1 MTAAAI
7 CLLAAVLLG
16 VALAHFLTTDRVL
29 RSRTKRRV
37 LVTTHDGA
45 WFSGVL
51 LDHDRRSV
59 VVVNASTEAADGT
72 AAQVDG
78 EVLILTEDIA
88 HIQFP

>member
-1 MTAAAI
+1 LTAAAV
-7 CLLAAVLLG
+7 LVLAAVI
-16 VALAHFLTTDRVL
+16 VAVAAAHHLSGDRLL

-51 LDHDRRSV
+51 LDRDRRSV
-59 VVVNASTEAADGT
+59 VIVNATTEAERGEAV
-72 AAQVDG
+72 QVDG

>member
-16 VALAHFLTTDRVL
+16 VALAHFLTMDRVL

-37 LVTTHDGA
+37 LVTTRDGA
-45 WFSGVL
+45 WFAGVL
-51 LDHDRRSV
+51 AEHDRRSV
-59 VVVNASTEAADGT
+59 VVVNATTEAENGDT
-72 AAQVDG
+72 AKVDG

>member
-1 MTAAAI
+1 MVIAAVAAAHH
-7 CLLAAVLLG
+7 LSG
-16 VALAHFLTTDRVL
+16 DRLL

-51 LDHDRRSV
+51 LDCDRRSV
-59 VVVNASTEAADGT
+59 VIVNATTEAERGEAV
-72 AAQVDG
+72 QVDG